1 MENIT
6 NNIVSDISINSRKR
20 ISLSGIKKLISFNP
34 NEFLIDS
41 SLGIIVLKG
50 NNLEVLKLD
59 VVQGELNIK
68 GSFDSLEYVD
78 KLKKK
83 ESIIARLFK

>member
-1 MENIT
+1 MDNVGS
-6 NNIVSDISINSRKR
+6 NIVSEINISGRKR
-20 ISLSGIKKLISFNP
+20 INLNGIKKLISFNP

-41 SLGIIVLKG
+41 NLGIIVLKG

-59 VVQGELNIK
+59 VVAGELNIK

-83 ESIIARLFK
+83 ESVITRLFK